1 MATATSPSGGTG
13 DFTTRSPASWV
24 CPRVL
29 KADRLYRDCLAGLSP
44 AAPAFVG
51 RRAEVARA
59 TAVLRGARD
68 GEVTVIVVRGAAGI
82 GKSAFARQ
90 LARFAAQDGWHV
102 ALGTAAEVG
111 GPYVLVGQL
120 ARQLLGHVPGGLG
133 GLPERARVVLTEV
146 VGGSSPRHRGAGP
159 ITRHQIAGAIGRLC
173 DRLDDGGVLL
183 VVDEAHRLDEGST
196 DVLMRLLSGDR
207 RPVIVVVAYRP
218 ELVGP
223 VLAREVR
230 RLNRAS
236 QVVEIDIGPL
246 TRDEAQTLALAAVS
260 APRAATD
267 VSAILDAAEGNP
279 LLVQELARCVGDN
292 GELAVVPST
301 WEAIATR
308 LLDLDEPTTDLLQ
321 RLAVAGDDFDTATVV
336 AFTGL
341 PDQAAFEFLD
351 AAIAAGALL
360 VSKAR
365 YRFRYELIRQAL
377 AASLPSHRRI
387 AIHRDAARGL
397 ADAGADPALV
407 AHHWLAGQ
415 RPADAVQ
422 WLLAA
427 ARRAVALGAFAAAD
441 GHLRRL
447 LAYEPEHVDALVMH
461 AEVLDALGD
470 LRAADAYAAAARAAG
485 EPRSHEIR
493 PRQALALLKAGDP
506 HGALAILHDAQPRT
520 SVGRISQALTL
531 SGAAVIGLGDVDL
544 ATVKAEEARRYA
556 ARARDPGALVEASWA
571 ASLAAHARG
580 ELPDRLLADLL
591 ATRNAPDLAVRVFD
605 GHLCATERLLYGTRP
620 YAQVIDFATSLAG
633 QAERLGAARGQA
645 FALTLRGQAHLL
657 AGRLADAD
665 ADLAEGARLHHA
677 IAAAAG
683 ESLSLQRQAQ
693 LAYLQDRPADAA
705 RHLADALAAARESD
719 LGHHLFD
726 RIYGTRIALSAPG
739 RAAAAIE
746 EAEVSVCG
754 PAETCPACRI
764 TLTVPAAIG
773 AARSGDL
780 DRAES
785 YAQASQTLA
794 TVMLRQPGWYASVD
808 EVRAH
813 CTLAHGDHDRARE
826 RFAKAAEAFR
836 AAGQPLD
843 SARCRTWQKAC

>member
-1 MATATSPSGGTG
+1 MREALAHGHRHVAIRWYGRLHDTLARELGVSPS
-13 DFTTRSPASWV
+13 PE
-24 CPRVL
+24 
-29 KADRLYRDCLAGLSP
+29 ADRLYRDCLAGLSP
-44 AAPAFVG
+44 APRLCGAPG
-51 RRAEVARA
+51 GGCSA

-68 GEVTVIVVRGAAGI
+68 GEVTVIVVRGAAGRQ
-82 GKSAFARQ
+82 SAFARQ

-591 ATRNAPDLAVRVFD
+591 ATRNAPISRYECSMDTCARPSAYSTGLGHTRRSSTSPHRWPARPSASARPAVRPS
-605 GHLCATERLLYGTRP
+605 R
-620 YAQVIDFATSLAG
+620 
-633 QAERLGAARGQA
+633 
-645 FALTLRGQAHLL
+645 
-657 AGRLADAD
+657 
-665 ADLAEGARLHHA
+665 
-677 IAAAAG
+677 
-683 ESLSLQRQAQ
+683 
-693 LAYLQDRPADAA
+693 
-705 RHLADALAAARESD
+705 
-719 LGHHLFD
+719 
-726 RIYGTRIALSAPG
+726 
-739 RAAAAIE
+739 
-746 EAEVSVCG
+746 
-754 PAETCPACRI
+754 
-764 TLTVPAAIG
+764 
-773 AARSGDL
+773 
-780 DRAES
+780 
-785 YAQASQTLA
+785 
-794 TVMLRQPGWYASVD
+794 
-808 EVRAH
+808 
-813 CTLAHGDHDRARE
+813 
-826 RFAKAAEAFR
+826 
-836 AAGQPLD
+836 
-843 SARCRTWQKAC
+843 